1 MLLGIKLSILLKEN
15 LENNA
20 KSDKDDAKTGSN

>member
-20 KSDKDDAKTGSN
+20 ISDKDDAKKGSN